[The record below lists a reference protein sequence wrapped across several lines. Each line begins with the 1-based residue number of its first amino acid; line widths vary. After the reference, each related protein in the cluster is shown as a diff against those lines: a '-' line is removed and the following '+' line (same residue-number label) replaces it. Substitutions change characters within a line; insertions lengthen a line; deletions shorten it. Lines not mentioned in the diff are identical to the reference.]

1 MDENKMELEDNVIY
15 FKLSVDEE
23 VGAMSLEIL
32 DNTIEGSAISNLL
45 SPLAKGISNILEQDP
60 DFLYEAGSQISEG
73 EYVETHSETM
83 H

>member
-73 EYVETHSETM
+73 EYVETNSETM

>member
-1 MDENKMELEDNVIY
+1 MDKNKMELEDNVIY

-73 EYVETHSETM
+73 EYVETNSETM

>member
-1 MDENKMELEDNVIY
+1 MDENKMELENNVIY
-15 FKLSVDEE
+15 FKLSVYEE

-32 DNTIEGSAISNLL
+32 DNTIEGSTISNLL

-73 EYVETHSETM
+73 EYVETNSETM

>member
-32 DNTIEGSAISNLL
+32 DNTIEGSTISNLL

>member
-32 DNTIEGSAISNLL
+32 DNTIEGSTISNLL

-73 EYVETHSETM
+73 EYVETNSETM

>member
-1 MDENKMELEDNVIY
+1 MDKNKMELEDNVIY

-32 DNTIEGSAISNLL
+32 DNTIEGSTISNLL

-73 EYVETHSETM
+73 EYVETNSETM

>member
-1 MDENKMELEDNVIY
+1 MELEDNVIY

-32 DNTIEGSAISNLL
+32 DNTIEGSTISNLL

>member
-1 MDENKMELEDNVIY
+1 MELEDNVIY

-73 EYVETHSETM
+73 EYVETNSETM

>member
-1 MDENKMELEDNVIY
+1 MELEDNVIY

>member
-1 MDENKMELEDNVIY
+1 MYENKMELEDNVIY

-32 DNTIEGSAISNLL
+32 DNTIEGSTISNLL

-73 EYVETHSETM
+73 EYVETNSETM

>member
-1 MDENKMELEDNVIY
+1 MELEDNVIY

-32 DNTIEGSAISNLL
+32 DNTIEGSTISNLL

-73 EYVETHSETM
+73 EYVETNSETM